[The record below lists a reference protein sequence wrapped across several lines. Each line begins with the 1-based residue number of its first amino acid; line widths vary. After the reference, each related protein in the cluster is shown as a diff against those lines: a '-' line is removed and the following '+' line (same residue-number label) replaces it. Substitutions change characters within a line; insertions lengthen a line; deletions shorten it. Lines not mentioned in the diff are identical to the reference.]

1 MKIFLLK
8 GDAMKKRR
16 FTWKAFLTVFASVI
30 LALGLVGCNGE
41 SKPPTAEH
49 PEQPTA
55 EGTKSEQPEHPEAEE
70 THSEHPEHPE

>member
-1 MKIFLLK
+1 
-8 GDAMKKRR
+8 MKKGK

-49 PEQPTA
+49 PEQPAA
-55 EGTKSEQPEHPEAEE
+55 EGTHAEHPEAEE

>member
-1 MKIFLLK
+1 MKERK
-8 GDAMKKRR
+8 

-49 PEQPTA
+49 PEQPAA
-55 EGTKSEQPEHPEAEE
+55 EGTKSEHPEQPKAEE